1 MTDLLIENLAEIAT
15 PLGTT
20 PRRGAEQAA
29 VARLR
34 AGSAGSDASNASDA
48 SGVEIL
54 CRDGR
59 LAFVG
64 SRSERE
70 RLWGELPGVPRLDGR
85 RGDGGAGFRRWPH
98 PSALG
103 RFARG
108 RVRPAARRTFVP
120 GDRRRRRRHPSD
132 GARDARGGRPG
143 ARSSSP
149 SAACGW
155 MLSCG
160 TTTAEAKSGYGLS
173 LGAELKQ
180 LEAIRAA
187 AAAQPVELVPTL
199 LAAHEVPE
207 EYRDRR
213 DAYLD
218 LVCEEIVPAAAERGL
233 ARFCDVFCEKGV
245 FSAAESRRVLEAGRR
260 HGLLPRLH
268 ADEFVDS
275 GGALLAAEL
284 GALSADHLMAV
295 SPAGIEALAAAGV
308 TALLLPGTSFFLAKR
323 IYAPARRLI
332 AAGVPV
338 ALGTD
343 CNPGSS
349 YTESLPTIAQLAV
362 FELGLSIEEAL
373 TAVTLNPACSAGARQ
388 RDRLARGGQ
397 ARRRRACSMPRI
409 CSILPIITES
419 TRSAAS
425 SRRGGRSI
433 APAISPPRA
442 GRKHHPTRG
451 SSHESVA
458 SCTCRCCRN
467 RPSRSA
473 ARRSRLRR
481 RLETR
486 RRGAGMEEEPFGSR
500 IPGDPGRRG
509 QPRPRPE

>member
-15 PLGTT
+15 PIGTT
-20 PRRGAEQAA
+20 PRRGAEQRA
-29 VARLR
+29 VLRLR
-34 AGSAGSDASNASDA
+34 AGSGSSAGSAGSAGAAGSTAPDA

-54 CRDGR
+54 CRAGR

-70 RLWGELPGVPRLDGR
+70 RLWGELPGTARLDGR
-85 RGDGGAGFRRWPH
+85 RMTA
-98 PSALG
+98 
-103 RFARG
+103 
-108 RVRPAARRTFVP
+108 VP
-120 GDRRRRRRHPSD
+120 GFVD
-132 GARDARGGRPG
+132 GHTHLPWAGSREDEFVQRLGGR
-143 ARSSSP
+143 SYQEI
-149 SAACGW
+149 AAAGGGILATVRATRAAEAPELVELALDRLRW

-173 LGAELKQ
+173 LGEELKQ

-187 AAAQPVELVPTL
+187 GAAQPVELVPTL
-199 LAAHEVPE
+199 LAAHEVPAD
-207 EYRDRR
+207 YRDRR

-275 GGALLAAEL
+275 GGAQLAAEL

-349 YTESLPTIAQLAV
+349 YTESLPTIVQLAV
-362 FELGLSIEEAL
+362 FELGMTIEEAL
-373 TAVTLNPACSAGARQ
+373 TAVTLNPACSLGLGREIGSLEAGKRA
-388 RDRLARGGQ
+388 DIVLLEAPNLLHLAYHYGVNPVRSVIKAG
-397 ARRRRACSMPRI
+397 REVYRAGN
-409 CSILPIITES
+409 LAAAT
-419 TRSAAS
+419 SATS
-425 SRRGGRSI
+425 RSI
-433 APAISPPRA
+433 QGIQS
-442 GRKHHPTRG
+442 
-451 SSHESVA
+451 
-458 SCTCRCCRN
+458 
-467 RPSRSA
+467 
-473 ARRSRLRR
+473 
-481 RLETR
+481 
-486 RRGAGMEEEPFGSR
+486 
-500 IPGDPGRRG
+500 
-509 QPRPRPE
+509 